1 MNTRIELIKPVPS
14 NENIHIFSIL
24 GMEAGIVKNMSLFSS
39 SIRSVMQKYL
49 EERHEITFDK
59 IFNQRIERATMISF
73 IQVKQK
79 LVWKVWIF
87 MNHCLSQSDH
97 L

>member
-1 MNTRIELIKPVPS
+1 VNTRIELIKPVPS

-59 IFNQRIERATMISF
+59 IFNQRIGKSGCSLGRQFT
-73 IQVKQK
+73 
-79 LVWKVWIF
+79 LVVV
-87 MNHCLSQSDH
+87 LQ
-97 L
+97 

>member
-14 NENIHIFSIL
+14 HEDIRIFSIL
-24 GMEAGIVKNMSLFSS
+24 GMEAGIVKNLSLFSS

-59 IFNQRIERATMISF
+59 IFNQRIGKSDCSHGRQLI
-73 IQVKQK
+73 
-79 LVWKVWIF
+79 LVIVLK
-87 MNHCLSQSDH
+87 CKCSP
-97 L
+97 

>member
-1 MNTRIELIKPVPS
+1 MFKVYSEYQNRV
-14 NENIHIFSIL
+14 NEASTLKWRHRVVSIL

-59 IFNQRIERATMISF
+59 IFNQRIGKSGCSFGRLLILVMIL
-73 IQVKQK
+73 Q
-79 LVWKVWIF
+79 
-87 MNHCLSQSDH
+87 
-97 L
+97 